1 MRVARPVVKVKERCA
16 DMPKNIPLP
25 PRRPADMAPKKEPTY
40 PMSDIPVDPEYQKNL
55 EEGYKTPK
63 KPMVMKKAKG
73 GMVRGCGMA
82 TRGHGKGRMC

>member
-1 MRVARPVVKVKERCA
+1 
-16 DMPKNIPLP
+16 
-25 PRRPADMAPKKEPTY
+25 MAPKKEPTY

-82 TRGHGKGRMC
+82 ARGHGKGKMC